1 MQTNQLEFREIVPF
15 FLDCVKQLGCH
26 ESDIHKQDFD
36 IACRCPVCGD
46 SRTRKNLKRLHL
58 YQKGDV
64 INVNCFNGDCSV
76 KNMTPYKFFQDYNS
90 RVFEQFKNF
99 YKRRFFDQVQVEKA
113 QRELKSGGSGGCDS
127 CKSFNSL
134 NAEDLFAVDP
144 EIQDPERAVREA
156 NKALILEMIRNFEW
170 SLDDSKDMKAFKDLV
185 TEVKKLG
192 NQAFEDFK
200 MLIN

>member
-1 MQTNQLEFREIVPF
+1 MQTNKLEFREIVPF
-15 FLDCVKQLGCH
+15 FLDCVKQLGCAD
-26 ESDIHKQDFD
+26 SDIHKQDLD
-36 IACRCPVCGD
+36 IACKCPVCGD

-76 KNMTPYKFFQDYNS
+76 KNMTPYRFFEDYNS

-99 YKRRFFDQVQVEKA
+99 YKRKFFDQIQVEKA
-113 QRELKSGGSGGCDS
+113 QRELKSSDPFIS
-127 CKSFNSL
+127 VSE
-134 NAEDLFAVDP
+134 EDLFAVNP
-144 EIQDPERAVREA
+144 EIQDPEREVREA

-170 SLDDSKDMKAFKDLV
+170 TLDDSKDMKAFKDLV
-185 TEVKKLG
+185 EQVKKLG
-192 NQAFEDFK
+192 NQAFDDFK

>member
-1 MQTNQLEFREIVPF
+1 MQANQLEFREIVPF
-15 FLDCVKQLGCH
+15 FLDCVKQLGCQD
-26 ESDIHKQDFD
+26 SDIHKQDFD

-58 YQKGDV
+58 YQKGEV

-113 QRELKSGGSGGCDS
+113 ARGLKSSGCES
-127 CKSFNSL
+127 CKPLNAFNSL
-134 NAEDLFAVDP
+134 SEDDLFAVDP
-144 EIQDPERAVREA
+144 VLVDPEREA
-156 NKALILEMIRNFEW
+156 NKALILGMIENFEW
-170 SLDDSKDMKAFKDLV
+170 TSDDSKDMENFKVLV

-200 MLIN
+200 LMII

>member
-1 MQTNQLEFREIVPF
+1 MQTITNQLEFREIAPF
-15 FLDCVKQLGCH
+15 FLDCVKQLGCQ
-26 ESDIHKQDFD
+26 ESDIHKQDLD

-76 KNMTPYKFFQDYNS
+76 KNMTPYRFFQDYNA

-99 YKRRFFDQVQVEKA
+99 YKRKFFDHIQVERAAKDLESSD
-113 QRELKSGGSGGCDS
+113 Q
-127 CKSFNSL
+127 FNKVKE
-134 NAEDLFAVDP
+134 EDLFAVDP
-144 EIQDPERAVREA
+144 EIQDPEREA
-156 NKALILEMIRNFEW
+156 NKSLILEMIQGFEW
-170 SLDDSKDMKAFKDLV
+170 TLDDSKDMEAFKNLV
-185 TEVKKLG
+185 AEVRKLG
-192 NQAFEDFK
+192 DQAFDDFK

>member
-1 MQTNQLEFREIVPF
+1 MQANQLEFREIVPF
-15 FLDCVKQLGCH
+15 FLDCVKQLGCQD
-26 ESDIHKQDFD
+26 SDIHRQDFD

-113 QRELKSGGSGGCDS
+113 ARELKSSSCES
-127 CKSFNSL
+127 CKPLNAFNSL
-134 NAEDLFAVDP
+134 GEDDLFAVDP
-144 EIQDPERAVREA
+144 VLVDPEREA
-156 NKALILEMIRNFEW
+156 NKALILGMIENFEW
-170 SLDDSKDMKAFKDLV
+170 TSDDSKDMENFKVLV

-200 MLIN
+200 LMIS

>member
-1 MQTNQLEFREIVPF
+1 MQTITNQLEFREIAPF
-15 FLDCVKQLGCH
+15 FLDCVKQLGCQD
-26 ESDIHKQDFD
+26 SDIHKQDLD

-99 YKRRFFDQVQVEKA
+99 YKRKFFDHIQVERAAKD
-113 QRELKSGGSGGCDS
+113 LKSSDQ
-127 CKSFNSL
+127 FNKVKE
-134 NAEDLFAVDP
+134 EDLFAVNP
-144 EIQDPERAVREA
+144 EIQDPERET
-156 NKALILEMIRNFEW
+156 NKQVILEMIQGFEW
-170 SLDDSKDMKAFKDLV
+170 TLDDSKDMEAFKNLV
-185 TEVKKLG
+185 DQVKKLG
-192 NQAFEDFK
+192 NQAFDDFK
-200 MLIN
+200 LMIS

>member
-1 MQTNQLEFREIVPF
+1 MQQNKLEFREIAPF
-15 FLDCVKQLGCH
+15 FLDCVKQLGCAD
-26 ESDIHKQDFD
+26 SDIHKQDLD

-76 KNMTPYKFFQDYNS
+76 KNMTPYRFFQDYNS

-99 YKRRFFDQVQVEKA
+99 YKRKFFDQIQVEKA
-113 QRELKSGGSGGCDS
+113 AKELKSESCDT

-134 NAEDLFAVDP
+134 GEDDLFKFEPV
-144 EIQDPERAVREA
+144 IDPERET
-156 NKALILEMIRNFEW
+156 NKQVILEMIQGFEW
-170 SLDDSKDMKAFKDLV
+170 TLDDSKDMKAFKDLV
-185 TEVKKLG
+185 EQVKKLG
-192 NQAFEDFK
+192 NQAFDDFK

>member
-1 MQTNQLEFREIVPF
+1 MQITNQLEFREIAPF
-15 FLDCVKQLGCH
+15 FLDCVKQLGCA

-76 KNMTPYKFFQDYNS
+76 KNMTPYRFFQDYNS

-99 YKRRFFDQVQVEKA
+99 YKRRFFDRVQVERAAK
-113 QRELKSGGSGGCDS
+113 ELKSSDQ
-127 CKSFNSL
+127 FNKVKE
-134 NAEDLFAVDP
+134 EDLFAVDP
-144 EIQDPERAVREA
+144 EIQDPERET
-156 NKALILEMIRNFEW
+156 NKQVILEMIQGFEW
-170 SLDDSKDMKAFKDLV
+170 TLDDSKDMKAFKDLV
-185 TEVKKLG
+185 EQVKKLG
-192 NQAFEDFK
+192 NQAFDDFK
-200 MLIN
+200 LMIS

>member
-1 MQTNQLEFREIVPF
+1 MQTNKLEFREIVPF
-15 FLDCVKQLGCH
+15 FLDCVKQLGCAD
-26 ESDIHKQDFD
+26 SDIHKQDLD

-76 KNMTPYKFFQDYNS
+76 KNMTPYRFFEDYNS

-99 YKRRFFDQVQVEKA
+99 YKRKFFDQIQVEKA
-113 QRELKSGGSGGCDS
+113 QRELKSSDPFIS
-127 CKSFNSL
+127 AN
-134 NAEDLFAVDP
+134 EDDLFAFNP
-144 EIQDPERAVREA
+144 EIQDPESGVREA
-156 NKALILEMIRNFEW
+156 NKALVLEMIRNFEW
-170 SLDDSKDMKAFKDLV
+170 TLDDSKDMKAFKDLV
-185 TEVKKLG
+185 EQVKKLG
-192 NQAFEDFK
+192 NQAFDDFK

>member
-1 MQTNQLEFREIVPF
+1 MQITNKLEFREIVPF
-15 FLDCVKQLGCH
+15 FLDCVKQLGCQ
-26 ESDIHKQDFD
+26 ESDIHKQDLD
-36 IACRCPVCGD
+36 IACKCPVCGD

-76 KNMTPYKFFQDYNS
+76 KNMTPYRFFQDYNS

-99 YKRRFFDQVQVEKA
+99 YKRKFFDHIQVERAAK
-113 QRELKSGGSGGCDS
+113 ELKSEDCDT

-134 NAEDLFAVDP
+134 GEDDLFKQEP
-144 EIQDPERAVREA
+144 ILDPERET
-156 NKALILEMIRNFEW
+156 NKQVILEMIQGFEW
-170 SLDDSKDMKAFKDLV
+170 TLDDSKDMEAFKNLV

-192 NQAFEDFK
+192 NQAFDDFK
-200 MLIN
+200 LMIS

>member
-1 MQTNQLEFREIVPF
+1 MQTITNNHHSLDFREIAPF
-15 FLDCVKQLGCH
+15 FLDCVKQLGCAD
-26 ESDIHKQDFD
+26 SDIHKQDLD

-64 INVNCFNGDCSV
+64 INVNCFNGDCPV
-76 KNMTPYKFFQDYNS
+76 KNMTPYRFFQDYNS

-99 YKRRFFDQVQVEKA
+99 YKRKFFDQVQVERAAKD
-113 QRELKSGGSGGCDS
+113 LKSSDQ
-127 CKSFNSL
+127 FNKVKE
-134 NAEDLFAVDP
+134 EDLFAVDP
-144 EIQDPERAVREA
+144 EILDPERET
-156 NKALILEMIRNFEW
+156 NKQVILEMIRNFEW
-170 SLDDSKDMKAFKDLV
+170 TLDDSKDMKSFKDLV
-185 TEVKKLG
+185 AEVKKLG

>member
-1 MQTNQLEFREIVPF
+1 MQTITNQLEFREIAPF
-15 FLDCVKQLGCH
+15 FLDCVKQLGCQD
-26 ESDIHKQDFD
+26 SDIHKQDLD

-76 KNMTPYKFFQDYNS
+76 KNMTPYRFFQDYNA

-99 YKRRFFDQVQVEKA
+99 YKRKFFDHIQVERAAKD
-113 QRELKSGGSGGCDS
+113 LKSSDQ
-127 CKSFNSL
+127 FNKVKE
-134 NAEDLFAVDP
+134 EDLFAVNP

-156 NKALILEMIRNFEW
+156 NKSLILEMIQGFEW
-170 SLDDSKDMKAFKDLV
+170 TLDDPKDMEAFKNLV
-185 TEVKKLG
+185 DQVKKLG
-192 NQAFEDFK
+192 NQAFDDFK
-200 MLIN
+200 LMIS

>member
-1 MQTNQLEFREIVPF
+1 MQTITNQLEFREIAPF
-15 FLDCVKQLGCH
+15 FLDCVKQLGCQD
-26 ESDIHKQDFD
+26 SDIHKQDLD

-99 YKRRFFDQVQVEKA
+99 YKRKFFDHIQVERAAKD
-113 QRELKSGGSGGCDS
+113 LKSSDR
-127 CKSFNSL
+127 FNKVKE
-134 NAEDLFAVDP
+134 EDLFAVNP
-144 EIQDPERAVREA
+144 EIQDPERET
-156 NKALILEMIRNFEW
+156 NKQVILEMIQGFEW
-170 SLDDSKDMKAFKDLV
+170 TLDDSKDMEAFKNLV
-185 TEVKKLG
+185 DQVKKLG
-192 NQAFEDFK
+192 NQAFEDFRL
-200 MLIN
+200 MIS

>member
-1 MQTNQLEFREIVPF
+1 MQNKLEFREIVPF
-15 FLDCVKQLGCH
+15 FLDCVKQLGCAD
-26 ESDIHKQDFD
+26 SDIHKQDLD

-76 KNMTPYKFFQDYNS
+76 KNMTPYRFFEDYNS

-99 YKRRFFDQVQVEKA
+99 YKRKFFDQIQVEKA
-113 QRELKSGGSGGCDS
+113 AKELKSSDPFIS
-127 CKSFNSL
+127 VS
-134 NAEDLFAVDP
+134 EDDLFAFNP
-144 EIQDPERAVREA
+144 EIQDPESGVREA

-170 SLDDSKDMKAFKDLV
+170 TLDDSKDMKVFKDLV
-185 TEVKKLG
+185 EQVKKLG
-192 NQAFEDFK
+192 NQAFDDFK

>member
-1 MQTNQLEFREIVPF
+1 MQTITNQLEFREIAPF
-15 FLDCVKQLGCH
+15 FLDCVKQLGCA
-26 ESDIHKQDFD
+26 ESDIHKQDLD

-76 KNMTPYKFFQDYNS
+76 KNMTPYRFFQDYNS

-99 YKRRFFDQVQVEKA
+99 YKRKFFDHIQVERAAK
-113 QRELKSGGSGGCDS
+113 ELKSEGCDT

-134 NAEDLFAVDP
+134 GEDDLFKQEP
-144 EIQDPERAVREA
+144 ILDPERET
-156 NKALILEMIRNFEW
+156 NKQVILEMIQGFEW
-170 SLDDSKDMKAFKDLV
+170 SLDDSKDMEAFKNLV
-185 TEVKKLG
+185 DQVKKLG

-200 MLIN
+200 LMIS

>member
-1 MQTNQLEFREIVPF
+1 MQSNQLEFREIVPF
-15 FLDCVKQLGCH
+15 FLDCVKQLGCQD
-26 ESDIHKQDFD
+26 SDIHRQDFD

-99 YKRRFFDQVQVEKA
+99 YKRRFFDQVQVERAAK
-113 QRELKSGGSGGCDS
+113 ELKESDDPFSRVNG
-127 CKSFNSL
+127 
-134 NAEDLFAVDP
+134 EDLFAVDP
-144 EIQDPERAVREA
+144 VLVDPEREA
-156 NKALILEMIRNFEW
+156 NKALILGMIENFEW
-170 SLDDSKDMKAFKDLV
+170 TSDDSKDMENFKVLV

-200 MLIN
+200 LMIS

>member
-1 MQTNQLEFREIVPF
+1 MQITNQLEFREIAPF
-15 FLDCVKQLGCH
+15 FLDCVKQLGCQD
-26 ESDIHKQDFD
+26 SDIHKQDLD

-99 YKRRFFDQVQVEKA
+99 RKRRFFDQVQVERAAK
-113 QRELKSGGSGGCDS
+113 ELKSSDH
-127 CKSFNSL
+127 FNKVKE
-134 NAEDLFAVDP
+134 EDLFAVDP
-144 EIQDPERAVREA
+144 EIQDPEREA
-156 NKALILEMIRNFEW
+156 NKQVILEMIQGFEW
-170 SLDDSKDMKAFKDLV
+170 TLDDSKDMEAFKNLV
-185 TEVKKLG
+185 DRVKKLG
-192 NQAFEDFK
+192 NQAFDDFK
-200 MLIN
+200 LMIS

>member
-1 MQTNQLEFREIVPF
+1 MQTNKLEFREIAPF
-15 FLDCVKQLGCH
+15 FLDCVKQLGCQD
-26 ESDIHKQDFD
+26 SDIHKQDLD

-99 YKRRFFDQVQVEKA
+99 YKRKFFDQVQVERAAKD
-113 QRELKSGGSGGCDS
+113 LKSSDH
-127 CKSFNSL
+127 FNKVKE
-134 NAEDLFAVDP
+134 EDLFAVDP

-156 NKALILEMIRNFEW
+156 NKSLILEMIQGFEW
-170 SLDDSKDMKAFKDLV
+170 TLDDSKDMEAFKNLV
-185 TEVKKLG
+185 DQVKKLG
-192 NQAFEDFK
+192 NQAFDDFK
-200 MLIN
+200 MMIS

>member
-1 MQTNQLEFREIVPF
+1 MQTITNQLEFREIAPF
-15 FLDCVKQLGCH
+15 FLDCVKQLGCQD
-26 ESDIHKQDFD
+26 SDIRKQDLD

-76 KNMTPYKFFQDYNS
+76 KNMTPYRFFQDYNS

-99 YKRRFFDQVQVEKA
+99 YKRKFFDQVQVEKA
-113 QRELKSGGSGGCDS
+113 QRELKSGGSGSCDS

-144 EIQDPERAVREA
+144 EILDPERET
-156 NKALILEMIRNFEW
+156 NKQVILEMIQGFEW
-170 SLDDSKDMKAFKDLV
+170 TLDDSKDMKAFKDLV

-192 NQAFEDFK
+192 NQAFDDFK

>member
-1 MQTNQLEFREIVPF
+1 MQQNQLEFREIAPF
-15 FLDCVKQLGCH
+15 FLDCVKQLGCQD
-26 ESDIHKQDFD
+26 SDIHKQDLD

-99 YKRRFFDQVQVEKA
+99 YKRKFFDHIQVERAAKD
-113 QRELKSGGSGGCDS
+113 LKSSDQ
-127 CKSFNSL
+127 FNKVKE
-134 NAEDLFAVDP
+134 EDLFAVDP
-144 EIQDPERAVREA
+144 EIQDPEREA
-156 NKALILEMIRNFEW
+156 NKSLMLEMIQGFEW
-170 SLDDSKDMKAFKDLV
+170 TLDDSKDMEAFKDLV
-185 TEVKKLG
+185 DQVKKLG
-192 NQAFEDFK
+192 NQAFDDFK
-200 MLIN
+200 LMIS

>member
-1 MQTNQLEFREIVPF
+1 MQTNKLEFREIVPF
-15 FLDCVKQLGCH
+15 FLDCVKQLGCAD
-26 ESDIHKQDFD
+26 SDIHKQDLD

-76 KNMTPYKFFQDYNS
+76 KNMTPYRFFEDYNS

-99 YKRRFFDQVQVEKA
+99 YKRKFFDQIQVEKA
-113 QRELKSGGSGGCDS
+113 QRELKSEDPFISVSED
-127 CKSFNSL
+127 
-134 NAEDLFAVDP
+134 DLFAFNP
-144 EIQDPERAVREA
+144 EIQDPESEVREA

-170 SLDDSKDMKAFKDLV
+170 TLDDSKDMKAFKDLV
-185 TEVKKLG
+185 EQVKKLG
-192 NQAFEDFK
+192 NQAFDDFK

>member
-1 MQTNQLEFREIVPF
+1 MQNQLEFREIVPF
-15 FLDCVKQLGCH
+15 FLDCVKQLGCQD
-26 ESDIHKQDFD
+26 SDIHKQDFD

-76 KNMTPYKFFQDYNS
+76 KNLTPYKFFQDYNS

-99 YKRRFFDQVQVEKA
+99 YKRRFFDQVQTERASK
-113 QRELKSGGSGGCDS
+113 ELKSSDP
-127 CKSFNSL
+127 FNKVK
-134 NAEDLFAVDP
+134 EDDLFAVNPIPEDP
-144 EIQDPERAVREA
+144 EREA
-156 NKALILEMIRNFEW
+156 NKALVLEMIKGFEW
-170 SLDDSKDMKAFKDLV
+170 TLDDSKDMENFKVLV
-185 TEVKKLG
+185 TKVKQLG

-200 MLIN
+200 SMIY